1 MSQLV
6 PPRPRRVGARR
17 TYAIVASSYNAK
29 YVQGLVNY
37 AAAEFNSLSPHSQII
52 LHQVPGAFEIPLVA
66 QELAR
71 RPGILAVVALGVI
84 LRGQTAHAD
93 LIARSV
99 TDALLKISLDTKTPV
114 IHEVLLLD
122 NEEQAQARC
131 LDDTMNRGSEAA
143 RSAIEMVEL
152 CESLIS
158 TTPVV

>member
-29 YVQGLVNY
+29 YVQGLVNH
-37 AAAEFNSLSPHSQII
+37 AAAEFNSLSPHSQIV

-66 QELAR
+66 QELAS

-131 LDDTMNRGSEAA
+131 LYDTMNRGSEAA

>member
-29 YVQGLVNY
+29 YVQGLVNH
-37 AAAEFNSLSPHSQII
+37 AAAEFNSLSPNSQII

-66 QELAR
+66 QELAS

-152 CESLIS
+152 CESLIP